1 MDVALMVAPKEPWKC
16 LEDEGRMTGM
26 STDNGTEKP
35 EGFEGQGR
43 GKRAR
48 PRRYKEVEI
57 DWEGIA
63 DDLKS
68 ARPRQL
74 TEKEALE
81 RIADELVEQHRRG
94 FTAEQ
99 MAEILARRGLAVEAD
114 RVREVLRD
122 FGSRNG
128 SEDAA

>member
-1 MDVALMVAPKEPWKC
+1 
-16 LEDEGRMTGM
+16 M
-26 STDNGTEKP
+26 STDSGAEKV
-35 EGFEGQGR
+35 EGSEGQGR
-43 GKRAR
+43 SKRAR

-81 RIADELVEQHRRG
+81 RIANDLLEQHRRG
-94 FTAEQ
+94 ITAEQ
-99 MAEILARRGLAVEAD
+99 MAEILGRRGLAVEAD
-114 RVREVLRD
+114 RVREVLRE
-122 FGSRNG
+122 GGGRKG

>member
-1 MDVALMVAPKEPWKC
+1 
-16 LEDEGRMTGM
+16 M
-26 STDNGTEKP
+26 STDNGTEKA
-35 EGFEGQGR
+35 EGSEGQGR
-43 GKRAR
+43 SKRAR

-94 FTAEQ
+94 ITAEQ